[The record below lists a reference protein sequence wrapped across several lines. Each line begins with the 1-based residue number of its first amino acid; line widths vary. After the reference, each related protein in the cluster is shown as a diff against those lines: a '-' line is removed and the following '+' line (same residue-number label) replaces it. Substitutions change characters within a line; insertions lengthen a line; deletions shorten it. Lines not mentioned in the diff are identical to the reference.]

1 MLSSINYKMFSITRT
16 FKYTYIAYNSVQDIF
31 ITYNTLQ
38 SFFCVEFD
46 EIKDRS
52 LILSKLAGVTQIPP
66 IKPNLILEIL
76 NRTKE

>member
-1 MLSSINYKMFSITRT
+1 MFSITRT